1 MNVQSRIDP
10 SARLNAAT
18 GPLPP
23 GHPAVKP
30 RRIGVLLTN
39 LGTPDA
45 TDYWSMRRYLKEFLW
60 DRRVIEVNRAL
71 WWVILNGII
80 LTVRPGK
87 KGKDYDT
94 IWNRERDESPLKTI
108 TRSQTEKLQASIA
121 AGLLGPEGVD
131 VRVDWGMRYGNPSV
145 KSALER
151 LQAEGCDRILLVPL
165 YPQYAAATSATAC
178 DKAFE
183 ALMQMR
189 WQPALRVA
197 PPYADDPDYIAAVAD
212 SITDSLSK
220 LDFEPEVVIAS
231 FHGVPKEYLLK
242 GDPYHCQCAKTARLI
257 REKLGLT
264 SEQFMLTFQS
274 RFGSAEWLQPY
285 TDETI
290 KSLAAKGVKRL
301 AVVTP
306 GFSAD
311 CLETIEEIGGE
322 NAEYF
327 HHGGGEKFARIE
339 YLNDSPGGLRV
350 IEAVVRR
357 ELMGWI

>member
-10 SARLNAAT
+10 AAKLNAAV

-80 LTVRPGK
+80 LTVRPGR
-87 KGKDYDT
+87 KGKDYET

-108 TRSQTEKLQASIA
+108 TRSQAEKLQASIA

-151 LQAEGCDRILLVPL
+151 LQGEGCDRILLVPL

-183 ALMQMR
+183 ALMAMR

-212 SITDSLSK
+212 SIRDSLAA
-220 LDFEPEVVIAS
+220 LDFEPEVIIAS

-242 GDPYHCQCAKTARLI
+242 GDPYHCQCAKTARLV
-257 REKLGLT
+257 RERLGLGADT
-264 SEQFMLTFQS
+264 FMLTFQS
-274 RFGSAEWLQPY
+274 RFGGAEWLQPY

-290 KSLAAKGVKRL
+290 KALAARGVKRL

-327 HHGGGEKFARIE
+327 HHGGGEKFARIAC
-339 YLNDSPGGLRV
+339 LNDSPGGIRV
-350 IEAVVRR
+350 IESIVRR
-357 ELMGWI
+357 ELMGWV